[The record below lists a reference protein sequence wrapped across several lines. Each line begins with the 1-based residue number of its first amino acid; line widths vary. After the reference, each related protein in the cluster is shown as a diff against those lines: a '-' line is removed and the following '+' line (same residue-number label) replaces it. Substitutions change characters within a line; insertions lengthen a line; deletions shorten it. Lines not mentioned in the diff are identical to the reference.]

1 MRRNTLLL
9 FLMFFFTGLIS
20 LFFTPYNL
28 IRLGWRAHGL
38 SWYDLSFL
46 HLNWIFHPKLPY
58 WNAHMQN
65 LAGLLGVVIVLIS
78 SLVGMLSLLRH
89 RLSDSQSRHVQK
101 A

>member
-9 FLMFFFTGLIS
+9 FLMFLLTGLIS
-20 LFFTPYNL
+20 LLFTPYNL
-28 IRLGWRAHGL
+28 TRLGWRAHGL

-65 LAGLLGVVIVLIS
+65 LVGLLGVVTVFIS
-78 SLVGMLSLLRH
+78 SLVGMLILLRH
-89 RLSDSQSRHVQK
+89 GFSDSKFRNVQK